1 MRLLKNGKKSTENEE
16 NEQVKQDKPKKLKKP
31 RVKKEKIKKEKVKKE
46 KGKQEKP
53 QKNTKKKIK
62 KNRKSPKFFS
72 IFSNMKI
79 RTKIFAGFL
88 VVILA
93 LIYITFNSYQFI
105 GNIVS
110 EYIPLIQAQNTIG
123 EAVQSMNV
131 AQRDFII
138 IDRTN
143 EDFFKEASELAEGQL
158 YQSERTLS
166 FKSEFDQVMETLDQV
181 RESSLVDGSEDL
193 KSQLNQLDEKISA
206 YRTAFDEM
214 HLNIQK
220 RGFASYGLIGEIET
234 LKKQL
239 GIKLAAL
246 PQDSNLDKAIANLDL
261 AHINYLYTQQERFQ
275 KQIADRLG
283 YPNTQVALGNYS
295 QSYKDEYREIATGYT
310 DAFAALVELDKYI
323 GRNETEGLF
332 LTLKTLSEEV
342 STMTNTFSESI
353 SENLQDEIARLL
365 VGLLI
370 TVGIIAAAAIAF
382 ALIIANVISKPITDV
397 NVMLK
402 DISEGEGDLTKEL
415 QVNTKEEIGTLAKLF
430 NQFVSKIRA
439 VVSNVKDSATSLS
452 NYTEE
457 IHNAIEQANDSIE
470 VVNYEV
476 RSMVDGLQNSASV
489 VEQTTASIQELS
501 SSASMI
507 SKEADTV
514 VVDSK
519 EMLNASKAGVNKL
532 VDVVGSIGQV
542 KVSSESMANVIGA
555 LKLSS
560 DEIVGIVNM
569 INAIADQTSLL
580 ALNASIE
587 AARAGEHG
595 RGFSVVAEEVRKLA
609 EQSKDSAF
617 KINDII
623 TQISTDI
630 NGASETMLKE
640 QALVNDSVAQAN
652 ETSDNF
658 KQILSLIEGITN
670 RMSKISEGANQ
681 QSIISEEMAKAID
694 NLSHVMQDNVR
705 SSERIGENVE
715 SQVATFEEIAA
726 SISEL
731 KNMANVL
738 ESETNRFKID

>member
-1 MRLLKNGKKSTENEE
+1 MRLLKKGKKSTVSKE
-16 NEQVKQDKPKKLKKP
+16 NEQVKKKRVKREKPKRAAKKLRKTP
-31 RVKKEKIKKEKVKKE
+31 RVLLV
-46 KGKQEKP
+46 
-53 QKNTKKKIK
+53 
-62 KNRKSPKFFS
+62 
-72 IFSNMKI
+72 FSNMKI
-79 RTKIFAGFL
+79 RTKIFTGFL

-110 EYIPLIQAQNTIG
+110 EYIPLIESQNKIG

-143 EDFFKEASELAEGQL
+143 EDFFKAASELQEGEL
-158 YQSERTLS
+158 YQSESTAD
-166 FKSEFDQVMETLDQV
+166 FNSEYNEVIETLEQL
-181 RESSLVDGSEDL
+181 RGSSLVKSSSELQD
-193 KSQLNQLDEKISA
+193 QLNLLEEKLSA
-206 YRTAFDEM
+206 YQSAFHEM

-310 DAFAALVELDKYI
+310 DAFVSLVELDKFI
-323 GRNETEGLF
+323 GRNESEGLF
-332 LTLKTLSEEV
+332 LTIKTLSDDV
-342 STMTNTFSESI
+342 SVMTQTFSESI

-370 TVGIIAAAAIAF
+370 MVAIIAAAAIAF
-382 ALIIANVISKPITDV
+382 AVIIANVISKPITDV
-397 NVMLK
+397 NGMLQ

-415 QVNTKEEIGTLAKLF
+415 QVKTKEEIGTLAKLF
-430 NQFVSKIRA
+430 NQFVSKIRG
-439 VVSNVKDSATSLS
+439 VVVNVKESVASLT

-457 IHNAIEQANDSIE
+457 IHNAIDQANESIE

-519 EMLNASKAGVNKL
+519 EMLDASKTGVDKL
-532 VDVVGSIGQV
+532 VKVVGSIGQV
-542 KVSSESMANVIGA
+542 KVSSESMASVIGA
-555 LKLSS
+555 LKVSS
-560 DEIVGIVNM
+560 EEIVGIVNM
-569 INAIADQTSLL
+569 INAISEQTSLL

-640 QALVNDSVAQAN
+640 QALVNESVEQAN
-652 ETSDNF
+652 ETSNNF
-658 KQILSLIEGITN
+658 TQILVLIEGITN

-731 KNMANVL
+731 KNMASVL
-738 ESETNRFKID
+738 ETETNRFKV